1 MRSLEHGEQVAL
13 VGWARCQRF
22 NGTPI
27 SDDLHAI
34 PNGGQRNPAVAAKLK
49 AEGVTPGI
57 PDLMLTIPVAP
68 YHGMF
73 IEMKSRGGRL
83 TDAQREHIE
92 RLRARGYHAVCC
104 VGFDEARVAI
114 ERYLGLAGRVY
125 LNGSAH

>member
-1 MRSLEHGEQVAL
+1 MRSLEHNEQVAL
-13 VGWARCQRF
+13 IGWARCQRF

-27 SDDLHAI
+27 ADDLHAI
-34 PNGGQRNPAVAAKLK
+34 PNGGQRHPAVAAKLK

-57 PDLMLTIPVAP
+57 PDLMLTIPVSP

-83 TDAQREHIE
+83 TEPQREHIE

-125 LNGSAH
+125 LNGSH